1 MITKEQLQSYVGLR
15 LEAEN
20 ITERLARLRA
30 EAQLPPMRNSDGSQH
45 TPGAADR
52 LARSV
57 EALLEYEQ
65 RTAPRLAQI
74 RAQLA
79 AIEAAVDALPD
90 PLEREVLRLRYLDA
104 KNGRLVKWRKVAYAI
119 YGDDDDSDM
128 QAVFRLHDEA
138 LKHLS
143 MQNSAK

>member
-65 RTAPRLAQI
+65 RTAPRLARI

-104 KNGRLVKWRKVAYAI
+104 EFCRLTRWGPIAVRM
-119 YGDDDDSDM
+119 YGDDEEKHLK
-128 QAVFRLHDEA
+128 AVQRLH
-138 LKHLS
+138 LS
-143 MQNSAK
+143 AIEHVGR